1 MSNKWVQH
9 VQQFAADNKLR
20 YSCALS
26 HPDIKKEYKPVVKK
40 SSKERKEEMI
50 IQNDKIIIKDM
61 IKRIKNST
69 DEDRPVILMKFNNL
83 KPELKEEIKM
93 TYPNIYN
100 KLNIKKKITA

>member
-9 VQQFAADNKLR
+9 VQQYAKENNIT

-26 HPDIKKEYKPVVKK
+26 HPDIKKGYEPVIKK
-40 SSKERKEEMI
+40 TSKEKKAELT

-69 DEDRPVILMKFNNL
+69 EEERPVILMKFNSL

-93 TYPNIYN
+93 NYPNIYN
-100 KLNIKKKITA
+100 KLNIKQKITA

>member
-26 HPDIKKEYKPVVKK
+26 HPDIKKGYEPVKK
-40 SSKERKEEMI
+40 QTSKEKKAEMT

-69 DEDRPVILMKFNNL
+69 DEDRPVILMKFNSL
-83 KPELKEEIKM
+83 KPELKEQIKM
-93 TYPNIYN
+93 NYPNIYN
-100 KLNIKKKITA
+100 KMNIKQKITA